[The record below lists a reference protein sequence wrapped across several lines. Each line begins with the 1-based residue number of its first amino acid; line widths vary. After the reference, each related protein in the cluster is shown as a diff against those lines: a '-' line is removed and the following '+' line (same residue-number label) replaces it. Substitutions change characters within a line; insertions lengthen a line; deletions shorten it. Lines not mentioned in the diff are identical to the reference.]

1 MNYKKI
7 KLAVFDWAGTTV
19 DYGCM
24 APYVVFDETFK
35 AKNIYLTKAEILEP
49 MGMEKRDHIR
59 TLLSTEKA
67 SAQWYKEYGRIWNDD
82 DINDMYEFFE
92 ARLAEVAADFSEPV
106 DGVVDTIKELRKNGI
121 MIGST
126 TGYTGAMMENVIPKA
141 KALGYEADYVV
152 TPEIVGSGRPAP
164 FMIYENMRKF
174 NVYPPEN
181 VIKIGDT
188 VMDIL
193 EGKNAGVWS
202 VGVLDGSSEVALSKE
217 EMSALSAEEID
228 IYRKNAINKYKK
240 AGADYIIDSIKDIP
254 ELIKK
259 INERMQEEK

>member
-35 AKNIYLTKAEILEP
+35 AKNIYLDKAEILEP

-59 TLLSTEKA
+59 ALLSTQKA
-67 SAQWYKEYGRIWNDD
+67 TAQWQKVYGRDWSES
-82 DINDMYEFFE
+82 DINEMYESFE
-92 ARLAEVAADFSEPV
+92 SRLAKVVADFSEPI
-106 DGVVDTIKELRKNGI
+106 DGVVETIKELRENGI

-141 KALGYEADYVV
+141 KELGYEADYVV
-152 TPEIVGSGRPAP
+152 TPEIVGGGRPAP

-174 NVYPPEN
+174 NVYPPES
-181 VIKIGDT
+181 VIKVGDT

-202 VGVLDGSSEVALSKE
+202 VGVLDGSSEVALSRE
-217 EMSALSAEEID
+217 EMSILSEEEINQ
-228 IYRKNAINKYKK
+228 YRKTATNKYKE
-240 AGADYIIDSIKDIP
+240 AGADFIIDSIKDLP
-254 ELIKK
+254 ALIKK
-259 INERMQEEK
+259 INEKLQEEK

>member
-1 MNYKKI
+1 MNSKKI
-7 KLAVFDWAGTTV
+7 RLAVFDWAGTTV

-35 AKNIYLTKAEILEP
+35 ARKIYLTKAEILKP

-59 TLLSTEKA
+59 ALLSTE
-67 SAQWYKEYGRIWNDD
+67 SATDQWQREYGRDWNEN
-82 DINDMYEFFE
+82 DINDMYESFE
-92 ARLAEVAADFSEPV
+92 ARLAEVVADFSEPI
-106 DGVVDTIKELRKNGI
+106 DGIVETVKQLRESGVI
-121 MIGST
+121 IGST
-126 TGYTGAMMENVIPKA
+126 TGYTGEMMKNVIPRA

-152 TPEIVGSGRPAP
+152 TPEIVGGGRPAP
-164 FMIYENMRKF
+164 FMIYENMRNFKI
-174 NVYPPEN
+174 YPPES
-181 VIKIGDT
+181 VIKVGDT

-217 EMSALSAEEID
+217 EMAILSEEELNRHRRAAID
-228 IYRKNAINKYKK
+228 KYTA
-240 AGADYIIDSIKDIP
+240 AGADYIINSIKELP

-259 INERMQEEK
+259 INEKMQEED